1 MTELL
6 FHFCGKCLRMH
17 APLGYTPIAV
27 AFMPVGYLSA
37 NKETVQVLPFHNI
50 HNESLI
56 VFISM
61 QYGEAM
67 MEGSSLMYCKLNNEG
82 MKRKTHTYARVL
94 SRCRA
99 FLHSPKRQCTEKAC
113 KHMNMQK
120 AFSVHCYSCSS
131 FYFVYKGLSDCLAL
145 CHYQVRFMIV
155 YSIPDCYTFSV
166 LLEYTTMKTFPI
178 NLQKFSIIP
187 FDACHPCLFFI
198 HLICLCWFS
207 NLWCKI
213 QELYI
218 YPLFSSFRFPP
229 IYMQYV

>member
-67 MEGSSLMYCKLNNEG
+67 MEGSS
-82 MKRKTHTYARVL
+82 
-94 SRCRA
+94 
-99 FLHSPKRQCTEKAC
+99 
-113 KHMNMQK
+113 
-120 AFSVHCYSCSS
+120 
-131 FYFVYKGLSDCLAL
+131 
-145 CHYQVRFMIV
+145 
-155 YSIPDCYTFSV
+155 
-166 LLEYTTMKTFPI
+166 
-178 NLQKFSIIP
+178 
-187 FDACHPCLFFI
+187 
-198 HLICLCWFS
+198 
-207 NLWCKI
+207 
-213 QELYI
+213 
-218 YPLFSSFRFPP
+218 
-229 IYMQYV
+229 